1 MASGAVL
8 GMAGA
13 ERETEKVG
21 VVEER
26 KVGAVEERDR
36 TAVRYWPADHMS
48 TARPDLGFG
57 LQNMAGW
64 MLFPIWFD

>member
-26 KVGAVEERDR
+26 KVVLVEERKVVLVEERDR
-36 TAVRYWPADHMS
+36 TAVRYWPAVHMI
-48 TARPDLGFG
+48 TVTD
-57 LQNMAGW
+57 
-64 MLFPIWFD
+64 

>member
-21 VVEER
+21 VVGER
-26 KVGAVEERDR
+26 KVVLVEERDR
-36 TAVRYWPADHMS
+36 TAVRYWPAVHMI
-48 TARPDLGFG
+48 TVTD
-57 LQNMAGW
+57 
-64 MLFPIWFD
+64 